1 MAQGRRL
8 IVSAVPVPASELRTL
23 FMATDGSIRR
33 LLEKPPTLRHAG
45 FDLETG
51 DQAQIVDG
59 EKVRVANGDRKIL
72 ELYRDGT
79 FVFACRAD
87 DWFLAWAS
95 QRGQQKINPLALVE
109 VIYSFSDFYSH
120 VLRDLKQPATEIQ
133 FRVDLRNMHDRG
145 VKTLLGPY
153 AANSH
158 AQEFGMDLREA
169 PQNDWTVTKR
179 VSAANYDPAA
189 TAYALVR
196 EIYLWFGIDEDKVPY
211 VKTEGDAAVVDVES
225 IRKIK

>member
-1 MAQGRRL
+1 
-8 IVSAVPVPASELRTL
+8 
-23 FMATDGSIRR
+23 MATDGSIRR

-51 DQAQIVDG
+51 DQAQTVDA

-109 VIYSFSDFYSH
+109 VIYSFADFYGH
-120 VLRDLKQPATEIQ
+120 VIRDLKQPPTEI
-133 FRVDLRNMHDRG
+133 RLRIDLRNMHDRG
-145 VKTLLGPY
+145 VRTLLGPY
-153 AANSH
+153 GANSK
-158 AQEFGMDLREA
+158 AQEFGHDLREA
-169 PQNDWTVTKR
+169 PQNDWTITR
-179 VSAANYDPAA
+179 SMPAANYDPAV
-189 TAYALVR
+189 TAYVLVR
-196 EIYLWFGIDEDKVPY
+196 EIYLWFGIDEDTIPY
-211 VKTEGDAAVVDVES
+211 VKTEGGSAVVDVEA

>member
-1 MAQGRRL
+1 MEQGRRL
-8 IVSAVPVPASELRTL
+8 VLSAAPVPASELRTL
-23 FMATDGSIRR
+23 FKATAGSIRR

-51 DQAQIVDG
+51 GQAQIIDG

-109 VIYSFSDFYSH
+109 VIYSFADFYGR
-120 VLRDLKQPATEIQ
+120 VIRDLKQAPTEIQ
-133 FRVDLRNMHDRG
+133 FRIDLRNMHDRG

-153 AANSH
+153 ATNSY
-158 AQEFGMDLREA
+158 AQEFGHDLREA
-169 PQNDWTVTKR
+169 PQNDWTVSTR
-179 VSAANYDPAA
+179 MPAENYDPAA
-189 TAYALVR
+189 TAYGLIR
-196 EIYLWFGIDEDKVPY
+196 EIYLWFGIDEDAIPY
-211 VKTEGDAAVVDVES
+211 VKNEGNSAFVDVEA
-225 IRKIK
+225 IRNIR